1 MEGQADMDKRFLNN
15 KEAAE
20 YLRVKEETL
29 EIWRYRGK
37 GPRFRRAGRR
47 ILYAIEDI
55 EAFLGE
61 SVGSTSEQPTASKV
75 AG

>member
-1 MEGQADMDKRFLNN
+1 MDSKFLTS
-15 KEAAE
+15 KEAAQ
-20 YLRVKEETL
+20 YLRVKEETM

-61 SVGSTSEQPTASKV
+61 SVGSTSEPVKASRR
-75 AG
+75 